1 MNISEEKVI
10 DFDEAAKLIP
20 GRDGGTAHKV
30 TLMKYTKRGLCG
42 VRLESV
48 LAGPGRCTSV
58 QAVQRFIDAVN
69 EARNKRPKLPDRY
82 RFRTGRSGRRLWRPD
97 SQPNRSKTQALKSSG
112 TSCHEENH
120 AHSK

>member
-1 MNISEEKVI
+1 VNISEEKLI

-30 TLMKYTKRGLCG
+30 TLMNYTKRGLCG

-58 QAVQRFIDAVN
+58 QAAQRFIDAVN
-69 EARNKRPKLPDRY
+69 EARNKRPKLPDRAPVQN
-82 RFRTGRSGRRLWRPD
+82 RTKREAALAARLAAKSLENSG
-97 SQPNRSKTQALKSSG
+97 A
-112 TSCHEENH
+112 
-120 AHSK
+120 